1 MVYIESNIINDNNIL
16 IPYNNSLIKNKRNNN
31 RKLYEIK
38 KNLSK
43 DRIMDFVLQNHSWP
57 YIEKFKK
64 HVYVEHCKNFDKY
77 HNIY

>member
-43 DRIMDFVLQNHSWP
+43 DRIMDFVLQNHS
-57 YIEKFKK
+57 
-64 HVYVEHCKNFDKY
+64 
-77 HNIY
+77 